1 MGSDSTIPRS
11 GRQGPPLPDTDL
23 AQAAG
28 PDPKIGNLSWAR
40 GSEPGPGAVIEPG
53 QEPYE
58 LPGLGEGDGE
68 AERLDLP
75 DVVTELTVGV
85 GTGLVVADSEVGVP
99 GCGIGEQ
106 VLFSRSE
113 ARQRYPEAPE
123 RHSDTV
129 ALLNGRGLDLGRGGR

>member
-1 MGSDSTIPRS
+1 MIWLGGFQYRLAPLPEPYDCSPPWRPGSQVMAQCKLGRPAMGSDSTIPRS

-40 GSEPGPGAVIEPG
+40 GSGPGPGAVIGPG

-68 AERLDLP
+68 AERLDLRMW
-75 DVVTELTVGV
+75 L
-85 GTGLVVADSEVGVP
+85 
-99 GCGIGEQ
+99 
-106 VLFSRSE
+106 RSLRSVSVR
-113 ARQRYPEAPE
+113 AW
-123 RHSDTV
+123 
-129 ALLNGRGLDLGRGGR
+129 